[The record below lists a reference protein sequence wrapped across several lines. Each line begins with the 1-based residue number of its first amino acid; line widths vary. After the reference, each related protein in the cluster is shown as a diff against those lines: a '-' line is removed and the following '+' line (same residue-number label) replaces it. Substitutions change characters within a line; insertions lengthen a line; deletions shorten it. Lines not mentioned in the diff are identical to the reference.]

1 MVTCMYSHVLTR
13 ASNMRTHK
21 YIYTQ
26 ARVSEGLIWKLAVS
40 CVLWLCLSSPMCTS
54 PLCSIHISFSVL
66 SPEPHKTKGLCACYS
81 FCLADSPPLFWLISS
96 SDLCLRVTPHKSLP
110 QTLLLTSPPAESD
123 QVLSYSAFREHVL
136 FSLVLSLESDNLL
149 LFAIIHLC
157 SLSCSSSSKRAG

>member
-1 MVTCMYSHVLTR
+1 MVTCMYSHVLTC
-13 ASNMRTHK
+13 ASNMSTHK

-26 ARVSEGLIWKLAVS
+26 TWVSEGLIWKLAVS

-54 PLCSIHISFSVL
+54 PLCSIHIGFSVL

-81 FCLADSPPLFWLISS
+81 FCLTDSPPLFWLISS
-96 SDLCLRVTPHKSLP
+96 SNLCLRVTPPQSLP

-136 FSLVLSLESDNLL
+136 FSLVPSLESDKLL
-149 LFAIIHLC
+149 LFVIIHLC